1 MSRFSFVNRER
12 TVLVAVLAG
21 KFSQAAIMF
30 VKVLQ
35 LFFRPVFQINESIAG
50 AFEGGDKFIELE
62 LNRLG
67 LLVLCTLDE
76 EDHQESNDRG
86 PGVDD
91 ELPCVGKLENGS
103 GGNP

>member
-1 MSRFSFVNRER
+1 M
-12 TVLVAVLAG
+12 LVAVLAG

-62 LNRLG
+62 LNRRA
-67 LLVLCTLDE
+67 
-76 EDHQESNDRG
+76 ESPFLSSRRFFNVAG
-86 PGVDD
+86 
-91 ELPCVGKLENGS
+91 
-103 GGNP
+103 